1 LESNLKYEATLK
13 NKKLRDI
20 DLVIKGAA
28 DAMTKDGYGIGIDS
42 IAKGNHRRW
51 YKRYNALMK
60 PKKPTTPE
68 GTFENDL
75 LPRRLP

>member
-1 LESNLKYEATLK
+1 
-13 NKKLRDI
+13 
-20 DLVIKGAA
+20 
-28 DAMTKDGYGIGIDS
+28 MTKDGYGIGIDS